1 MRAKIRLTIGEMHD
15 RLGLPHD
22 VRIVYVYA
30 ENDPNAIFLIIESD
44 DTPGGIT
51 EDQVAAGVETPYVE
65 PPESIAVTAALTYAR
80 SDWKNLPKWMRDA
93 YEAGHV
99 LFLDKRIE
107 ITTAEGWLIA
117 TPNNVLVYRGTID
130 VDGRP
135 AVRMLPA
142 PRLVP
147 GAGPKS

>member
-1 MRAKIRLTIGEMHD
+1 MIAKIRLTIREMHE
-15 RLGLPHD
+15 RLGLPD
-22 VRIVYVYA
+22 DMRIVHVYA
-30 ENDPNAIFLIIESD
+30 ENDPNTIFLIIESD

-51 EDQVAAGVETPYVE
+51 YDQVAAGVETPYVE
-65 PPESIAVTAALTYAR
+65 PPESIAVTAALAYAR
-80 SDWKNLPKWMRDA
+80 NDWKKLPQWMRDA

-99 LFLDKRIE
+99 LFLNKRIE
-107 ITTAEGWLIA
+107 ITTADGWLIA
-117 TPNNVLVYRGTID
+117 TPNDVLVYRGTI
-130 VDGRP
+130 DGRP